1 MKPCTECLYDSAA
14 AQVGVP
20 LPVQIQQELERIG
33 RFRVPSN
40 VMVALFLVQ
49 QGADSHASDERGILP
64 FQIRSPDVA
73 TLLLTFMRSK
83 G

>member
-1 MKPCTECLYDSAA
+1 M
-14 AQVGVP
+14 
-20 LPVQIQQELERIG
+20 PVQIQQELDRIG
-33 RFRVPSN
+33 RFSVPSN

-49 QGADSHASDERGILP
+49 QGADPHTGDERGILP

-73 TLLLTFMRSK
+73 TLMLTFMRSK